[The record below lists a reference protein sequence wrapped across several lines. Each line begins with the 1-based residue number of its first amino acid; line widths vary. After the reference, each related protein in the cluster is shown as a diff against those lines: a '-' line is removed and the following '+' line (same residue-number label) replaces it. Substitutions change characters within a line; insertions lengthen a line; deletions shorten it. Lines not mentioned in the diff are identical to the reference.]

1 MNELFATPEET
12 KKAILRG
19 IRAALLT
26 LGSATKAELSGKLRL
41 SFPTVSKFLAQM
53 EREGELLTVGLDD
66 SSGGR
71 RARRYAYNPEY
82 MLGLA
87 IFLEQAETNYMIFN
101 CVGEVKDRGQTTSFL
116 LDDIENLARRIESIV
131 RSEPRIKSLSIGVP
145 ASVRNGRLIYIP
157 GYAQFQDFDLKKHFE
172 DRLSIPV
179 VVENDMN
186 AAVLGYNDN
195 RRVTDDG
202 SSLVYLYLGNNG
214 PGAGIM
220 INGELVR
227 GSSYFSGEVSFVPQ
241 YTESNFLQALSQ
253 GSGMDADAAREEAR
267 VDAIS
272 RLVASFA
279 AILNPHAIIFCDDE
293 VDDSMIDSIAAR
305 SAFYIPA
312 EHLPK
317 LVASDWRQ
325 DYLSGLQHLGL
336 DLMISRIKFD

>member
-1 MNELFATPEET
+1 MNELLATPEET
-12 KKAILRG
+12 KKTILRG
-19 IRAALLT
+19 IRSTLLA
-26 LGSATKAELSGKLRL
+26 LGSATKAELSDKLGI
-41 SFPTVSKFLAQM
+41 SFPTISKFLTQM
-53 EREGELLTVGLDD
+53 ERDGELLAVGLDD

-71 RARRYAYNPEY
+71 RAQRYAYNPEH

-87 IFLEQAETNYMIFN
+87 IFLERTETNYMIFN
-101 CVGEVKDRGQTTSFL
+101 CIGEVKEQGQTSSFL
-116 LDDIENLARRIESIV
+116 LDNIESLTLRIEEIV

-157 GYAQFQDFDLKKHFE
+157 GYTQFQDFDLKKHFE

-186 AAVLGYNDN
+186 AAVLGYNDT
-195 RRVTDDG
+195 RGVKDDG

-220 INGELVR
+220 MNGVLVR

-241 YTESNFLQALSQ
+241 YDKSNFLQALDK
-253 GSGMDADAAREEAR
+253 GSGLETEEERETAR

-272 RLVASFA
+272 RLVAAFS
-279 AILNPHAIIFCDDE
+279 AILNPHAFIFCDDE
-293 VDDSMIDSIAAR
+293 VNETMISRIAAS
-305 SAFYIPA
+305 SASFIPA

-317 LVASDWRQ
+317 LAASDWRQ
-325 DYLSGLQHLGL
+325 DYLYGLQHLGL
-336 DLMISRIKFD
+336 DLMISRTKG